1 MEKECAETE
10 QRSAFFYQSKL
21 AKKRRGERRLSPHR
35 QHDPAT
41 AHSSARN
48 VRRAFGTSLQC
59 VCV

>member
-1 MEKECAETE
+1 
-10 QRSAFFYQSKL
+10 
-21 AKKRRGERRLSPHR
+21 LSPHR